1 MWNSSIYV
9 LTDYKTAG
17 KRLSDAGM
25 NLIFTG
31 HFHANDIVL
40 KDFGT
45 SKLYDC
51 ETGSLVTAPTPY
63 RFVSL
68 DMPARSYQIRTSHVL
83 SIPSHPADFVS
94 FENSFLLNGLID
106 LSIYQ
111 LTHAPYNLDVA
122 TATAVAPMVAVSL
135 AAHDAGD
142 ETLTDTTLA
151 DTIYGMAASTD
162 PATQMLGMGLRS
174 LWSDP

>member
-1 MWNSSIYV
+1 MV
-9 LTDYKTAG
+9 AK
-17 KRLSDAGM
+17 
-25 NLIFTG
+25 
-31 HFHANDIVL
+31 
-40 KDFGT
+40 
-45 SKLYDC
+45 
-51 ETGSLVTAPTPY
+51 GS
-63 RFVSL
+63 RS
-68 DMPARSYQIRTSHVL
+68 PARRRHRSPIGGAAEGTESERLLLEVAGGEVALGQSVGHRLAGGKMRRTEEP
-83 SIPSHPADFVS
+83 IPDGELHAPQGVRHA
-94 FENSFLLNGLID
+94 
-106 LSIYQ
+106 
-111 LTHAPYNLDVA
+111 APYNLDVA